1 MLEWTAAMKR
11 MRELERKNQKVVSL
25 KERKRR
31 EKERRERETKDNNKE
46 DGETEITVG
55 VFLFGLLLDFW
66 EMDVGMV
73 FSGV

>member
-31 EKERRERETKDNNKE
+31 EKVRRERETKDNNKV
-46 DGETEITVG
+46 DDETEITVG
-55 VFLFGLLLDFW
+55 VFLFGLLLGFW